1 MSTPAEH
8 PAEHPAPES
17 PRIHTPPAGLTTPG
31 VYVVVLAGSLVGL
44 LIDVFTGGGIG
55 WIFGLVFIASSAYA
69 ALEVRTS
76 DRLAAV
82 TAPPLVF
89 ALLLFLDNL
98 ASAGGD
104 LVTRVANAANDLLK
118 YGPMLGIGVAV
129 AAVIIGARAW
139 LARRQA

>member
-8 PAEHPAPES
+8 PAEHPAPDS
-17 PRIHTPPAGLTTPG
+17 PRIHPAAAGLTAPG

-44 LIDVFTGGGIG
+44 LIDAFTGGGIG
-55 WIFGLVFIASSAYA
+55 WIFGFVFIASSAYA
-69 ALEVRTS
+69 ALEVRQG
-76 DRLAAV
+76 DRFAAV

-98 ASAGGD
+98 AAANGD
-104 LVTRVANAANDLLK
+104 LLTRVANAANDLLK
-118 YGPMLGIGVAV
+118 YGPMLWIGVGV
-129 AAVIIGARAW
+129 AAAIIGAKAW

>member
-8 PAEHPAPES
+8 PAEHPAAES
-17 PRIHTPPAGLTTPG
+17 PRIHTAPAGLTTPG

-118 YGPMLGIGVAV
+118 YGPMLWIGVAV

>member
-1 MSTPAEH
+1 MST

-17 PRIHTPPAGLTTPG
+17 PRTYSAAPGLTTPG

-44 LIDVFTGGGIG
+44 LIDVFTGGGVG
-55 WIFGLVFIASSAYA
+55 WIFGIVFIAVSAYA

-89 ALLLFLDNL
+89 ALLLLLDNL
-98 ASAGGD
+98 AVTSGD
-104 LVTRVANAANDLLK
+104 LVTRLANTANDLLK
-118 YGPMLGIGVAV
+118 YGPMLWIGVAV
-129 AAVIIGARAW
+129 SAAIIGAQAW
-139 LARRQA
+139 LARRSS

>member
-8 PAEHPAPES
+8 PGPES
-17 PRIHTPPAGLTTPG
+17 PRTYSAAPGLTTPG

-44 LIDVFTGGGIG
+44 LIDVFTGGGVG
-55 WIFGLVFIASSAYA
+55 WIFGIVFIAVSAYA

-89 ALLLFLDNL
+89 ALLLLLDNL
-98 ASAGGD
+98 AVTSGD
-104 LVTRVANAANDLLK
+104 LVTRLANTANDLLK
-118 YGPMLGIGVAV
+118 YGPMLWIGVAV
-129 AAVIIGARAW
+129 SAAIIGAQAW
-139 LARRQA
+139 LARRSS